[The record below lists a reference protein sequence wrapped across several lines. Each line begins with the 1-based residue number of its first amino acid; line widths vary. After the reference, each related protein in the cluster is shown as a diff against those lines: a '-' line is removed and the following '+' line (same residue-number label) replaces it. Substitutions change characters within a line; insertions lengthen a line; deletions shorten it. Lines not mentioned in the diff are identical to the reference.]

1 MNSDVHNEEIGIE
14 SYVAKWKTWEGTR
27 ERLLAGATLSDV
39 CRWLK
44 EHEPDAKTRSDNALM
59 KALSRL
65 RMELKKTEAASKL
78 AELKSKA
85 DDAASKAEGSP
96 EATEIYVDVLES
108 LASLYLLQMDRIK
121 MGREIEE
128 KVKYLIA
135 RMTQDIGEAR
145 EILKFMFEVQQ
156 DLGLA
161 KRRPL
166 ELTGKFAVLSF
177 DQRLRVGKMLDM
189 VRQKVMEKQHEEEIT
204 SKAAEEV
211 VKQVV
216 DGEIVDED
224 VVKLAEAV
232 DAEIVGGLLP
242 TAPPACHP
250 TGQVIQ
256 FVDKTSPLPPD
267 PMADLPF
274 DLEDEEA
281 REE

>member
-1 MNSDVHNEEIGIE
+1 MNSDVQHEEIGIE

-166 ELTGKFAVLSF
+166 ELTGRFAVLSF

-211 VKQVV
+211 VSEV
-216 DGEIVDED
+216 
-224 VVKLAEAV
+224 V
-232 DAEIVGGLLP
+232 DAEVVGLAVAVDKEIVEGLP
-242 TAPPACHP
+242 TALPACHP